1 MKRYTPWLI
10 GFLLLAAF
18 LIAIPFSV
26 TIVPIEQVEAM
37 RASEEFDAV
46 AYVDGLWESQILPT
60 VTENAVDLQ
69 TILAAIEVDDKGIA
83 QKDQLIAVANE
94 YGSITVGEAHVY
106 LVKGRGTVTAV
117 DTESRTG
124 TMTVAV
130 EGYDGPVVV
139 KLYLGP
145 RIPSDE
151 TAVRDAV
158 GFIQFGDFREQT
170 EYGKVAK
177 EINARIAT
185 EVLDPL
191 DEANLVD
198 KQIDFF
204 GAIGV
209 RTFNLINVDLSE
221 IMVVPV
227 QIDVA
232 G

>member
-10 GFLLLAAF
+10 GIVLLAAF
-18 LIAIPFSV
+18 LIALPFSV

-37 RASEEFDAV
+37 QQSEEFDAV
-46 AYVDGLWESQILPT
+46 AYVDGIWESQILPT
-60 VTENAVDLQ
+60 VTESAVDLQ
-69 TILAAIEVDDKGIA
+69 TILAALQVDDDGIA
-83 QKDQLIAVANE
+83 QKEQLVEVANE

-106 LVKGRGTVTAV
+106 MVKGRGTVSAV

-145 RIPSDE
+145 RIPSDQ

-177 EINARIAT
+177 EINARIAAT
-185 EVLDPL
+185 VLEPL
-191 DEANLVD
+191 DEANLVG
-198 KQIDFF
+198 KQIEFY
-204 GAIGV
+204 GAIGIP
-209 RTFNLINVDLSE
+209 TFNQIKVNLSE
-221 IMVVPV
+221 LTIVPV

-232 G
+232 E